1 VVIQRGEVWWLEEPH
16 SKRRPAVV
24 LTRQVILDR
33 LSGVTVAAVTTQQRN
48 IPTEVALTVENG
60 MPRSC
65 VVSLDNIHT
74 IFRGFL
80 TGRITTLDEA
90 TMALVCQALRVAVA
104 C

>member
-1 VVIQRGEVWWLEEPH
+1 MQRGEVWWLEEPM

-33 LSGVTVAAVTTQQRN
+33 LSYVTVAAVTTHARDL
-48 IPTEVALTVENG
+48 PTEVALTIEHG

-65 VVSLDNIHT
+65 VVSLDNLHT

-80 TGRITTLDEA
+80 TERITALDEV
-90 TMALVCQALRVAVA
+90 TMSQVCQALRVAVA

>member
-1 VVIQRGEVWWLEEPH
+1 VQRGEVWWLEEPQ

-33 LSGVTVAAVTTQQRN
+33 LSQVTVATVTTNARDL
-48 IPTEVALTVENG
+48 PTEVALTVEQG
-60 MPRSC
+60 LPRPC
-65 VVSLDNIHT
+65 VVSLDNLHT

-80 TGRITTLDEA
+80 TERVTTLDEA
-90 TMALVCQALRVAVA
+90 TMSQVCLALRIAVA

>member
-1 VVIQRGEVWWLEEPH
+1 MQRGEVWWLEVPD

-33 LSGVTVAAVTTQQRN
+33 LSQVTVAAVTTNARDL
-48 IPTEVALTVENG
+48 PTEVALNAEHG
-60 MPRSC
+60 MPRPC
-65 VVSLDNIHT
+65 VVSLDNLHT

-80 TGRITTLDEA
+80 TERVTTLDEA
-90 TMALVCQALRVAVA
+90 TMSQVCQALRVAVA